1 MNIDRQINNISLV
14 IKDVKAICTTY
25 KITKKGFKLEFETL
39 NKIDEEKIKGIF
51 GTETKYLNGD

>member
-25 KITKKGFKLEFETL
+25 EITKKGFKLEFETL
-39 NKIDEEKIKGIF
+39 NETDEEKIKSIF
-51 GTETKYLNGD
+51 GTETKYLNNE